1 MVIGTNGSKSGPKR
15 ADQRPDPV
23 IRNSRLGEGVM
34 ADGEAPHGSVGA
46 RPTWDICDAR
56 SRRNLTT
63 MPRSDGPPSGTELLV
78 QACRS
83 QGIGDERVLDAFRR
97 VRREEFVPPEWVGEA
112 YRDRPVPIPHGQ
124 VTTQPSLV
132 GQIVAAL
139 HLRGEEQ
146 VLEVGTG
153 LGFQTAILAT
163 LAAHVV
169 SVERFPDLAARA
181 ERNLREAG
189 VRNVTVTV
197 GDGTLGSPADAPFDA
212 IVVSAAAP
220 RVPAPLVDQLADDG
234 RIAHPVGF
242 GGNEVVT
249 TYLKRGDRLV
259 PQTPA
264 IPAHFVRLVG
274 THGLPEDR

>member
-1 MVIGTNGSKSGPKR
+1 MLVRDVS
-15 ADQRPDPV
+15 
-23 IRNSRLGEGVM
+23 
-34 ADGEAPHGSVGA
+34 
-46 RPTWDICDAR
+46 
-56 SRRNLTT
+56 LTM
-63 MPRSDGPPSGTELLV
+63 MPRADGPPVGTELLV

-97 VRREEFVPPEWVGEA
+97 VRREDFVPPEWVGEA

-132 GQIVAAL
+132 GQMVAAL
-139 HLRGEEQ
+139 HLRGEER
-146 VLEVGTG
+146 VLEVGSG

-163 LAAHVV
+163 LAAHVF

-220 RVPAPLVDQLADDG
+220 RVPAPLVDQLADGG

-242 GGNEVVT
+242 GGNDVVT
-249 TYLKRGDRLV
+249 TYLKRGGRLV
-259 PQTPA
+259 PQAPA